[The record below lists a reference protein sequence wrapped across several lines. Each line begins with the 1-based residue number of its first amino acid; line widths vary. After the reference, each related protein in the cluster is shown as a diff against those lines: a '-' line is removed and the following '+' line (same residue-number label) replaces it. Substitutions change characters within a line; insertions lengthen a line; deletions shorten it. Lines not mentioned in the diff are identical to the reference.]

1 MNRQDDRPLAVFDLD
16 GTLFRGDSL
25 LPFLL
30 GFAWRKQRWHAL
42 LAMPLVLALYLV
54 RVIGDRRAKEMLLVL
69 FLRGTQ
75 RSDIAAYARQ
85 FVSRWQARR
94 VIPESLAR
102 LQQHLEAGHRVILLS
117 ASPDLYVAEFA
128 RQLGIREV
136 VSTQVR
142 WEGEV
147 CTGEIV
153 GPNCKGEAK
162 LQMLRAYLGRD
173 ECLPDSYGY
182 GDRSSDLPV
191 LRWVRAGYLWRDGV
205 MRAVR
210 DLDEPIRS
218 SE

>member
-1 MNRQDDRPLAVFDLD
+1 MNRHDHRPLAVFDLD

-30 GFAWRKQRWHAL
+30 GFAWRKRRWHAL

-75 RSDIAAYARQ
+75 RSDIVAYARQ
-85 FVSRWQARR
+85 FVSRWRARR
-94 VIPESLAR
+94 AIPESLAR
-102 LQQHLEAGHRVILLS
+102 LQQHLDAGHRVILLS

-128 RQLGIREV
+128 RQLGIREA

-142 WEGEV
+142 WDGEV

-162 LQMLRAYLGRD
+162 LQMLRAYLGTD
-173 ECLPDSYGY
+173 ESPGESYGY
-182 GDRSSDLPV
+182 GDRWSDEAV
-191 LRWVRAGYLWRDGV
+191 LRWVRRGYLWRRGQL
-205 MRAVR
+205 RSVR
-210 DLDEPIRS
+210 DL
-218 SE
+218 